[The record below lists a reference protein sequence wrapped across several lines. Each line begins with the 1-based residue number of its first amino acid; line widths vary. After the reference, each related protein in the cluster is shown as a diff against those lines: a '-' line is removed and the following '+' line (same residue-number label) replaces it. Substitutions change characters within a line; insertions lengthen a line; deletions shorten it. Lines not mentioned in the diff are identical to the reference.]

1 MFRRDCTHICSTID
15 ETRDLRTFL
24 SRYQP
29 SFGDFIVSKA
39 EKNNF
44 DVIAAC
50 TKLKHWQISFVNSAF
65 EFLLSVGMWY
75 SIRRHFS

>member
-1 MFRRDCTHICSTID
+1 MYRRDCMHICLTID

-24 SRYQP
+24 SRCLL
-29 SFGDFIVSKA
+29 SFSDFIVSKA
-39 EKNNF
+39 ENNNF

-65 EFLLSVGMWY
+65 GFLRSVGMWY